1 MADWHL
7 PGIAHIGSVEHRR
20 QVAVGE
26 YDAASVR
33 VNVGKQLDLM
43 TTTRDLVEVGLS
55 Q

>member
-7 PGIAHIGSVEHRR
+7 PWIARTGSVEHRR

-26 YDAASVR
+26 YDAASIR
-33 VNVGKQLDLM
+33 VNVGKQLDMM

-55 Q
+55 E